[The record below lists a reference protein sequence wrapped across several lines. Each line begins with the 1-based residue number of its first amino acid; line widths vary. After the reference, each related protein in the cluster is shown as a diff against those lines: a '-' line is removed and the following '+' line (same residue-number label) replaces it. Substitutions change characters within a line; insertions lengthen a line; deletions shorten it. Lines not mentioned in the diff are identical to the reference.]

1 MLAPNR
7 QWENIMSDDL
17 SKRGGQDRTRIN
29 LQEKWEVDYWTKEL
43 GLTKE
48 ELERAV
54 KTAGDHVTA
63 VRQHLAR

>member
-1 MLAPNR
+1 M
-7 QWENIMSDDL
+7 QTSG
-17 SKRGGQDRTRIN
+17 KRGGQDRTRIN
-29 LQEKWEVDYWTKEL
+29 LQEKWEVEYWTKEL

-63 VRQHLAR
+63 VRQHLGR

>member
-7 QWENIMSDDL
+7 QQENIMPDDL